1 MEDIGASSENV
12 IYMCEEVEEEERDG
26 QTESKS
32 ANKLERVGINK
43 I

>member
-1 MEDIGASSENV
+1 MYYVG
-12 IYMCEEVEEEERDG
+12 MCEEVEEEERDG